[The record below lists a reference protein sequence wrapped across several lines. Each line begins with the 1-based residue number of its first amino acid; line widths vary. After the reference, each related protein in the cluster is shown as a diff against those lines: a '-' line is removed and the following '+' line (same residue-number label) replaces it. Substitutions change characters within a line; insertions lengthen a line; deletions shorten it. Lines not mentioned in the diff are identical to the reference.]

1 MPVAAIRIKRAERH
15 EGYLNYGHLFCAT
28 PSDVARFDF
37 YLPLCYHMSRF
48 ERGLEM
54 TGKLEDRSIK
64 ESLSVPTCGREDYFA
79 YYYAYA
85 KASGKL
91 LHARRTPHP

>member
-1 MPVAAIRIKRAERH
+1 MRRK
-15 EGYLNYGHLFCAT
+15 LN
-28 PSDVARFDF
+28 VARFDF
-37 YLPLCYHMSRF
+37 YPSLCYHIPSF

-54 TGKLEDRSIK
+54 TGKPRGEAIK
-64 ESLSVPTCGREDYFA
+64 ISYFGREDYFA

-91 LHARRTPHP
+91 LRAPRTPHP

>member
-1 MPVAAIRIKRAERH
+1 
-15 EGYLNYGHLFCAT
+15 
-28 PSDVARFDF
+28 
-37 YLPLCYHMSRF
+37 
-48 ERGLEM
+48 M
-54 TGKLEDRSIK
+54 TGEKRDEAIEVNLA
-64 ESLSVPTCGREDYFA
+64 GREDYFA

>member
-1 MPVAAIRIKRAERH
+1 
-15 EGYLNYGHLFCAT
+15 
-28 PSDVARFDF
+28 
-37 YLPLCYHMSRF
+37 
-48 ERGLEM
+48 M
-54 TGKLEDRSIK
+54 TGKLRDVAIE
-64 ESLSVPTCGREDYFA
+64 ESLSVPTRWREDYFA

>member
-1 MPVAAIRIKRAERH
+1 MVV
-15 EGYLNYGHLFCAT
+15 LFCVT
-28 PSDVARFDF
+28 PSDAAEFDF
-37 YLPLCYHMSRF
+37 CLPLCYHIPSF

-54 TGKLEDRSIK
+54 TGKMQDRAIE
-64 ESLSVPTCGREDYFA
+64 ESLSVPTWGREDYFA

-91 LHARRTPHP
+91 LHAQRTRHP

>member
-1 MPVAAIRIKRAERH
+1 
-15 EGYLNYGHLFCAT
+15 
-28 PSDVARFDF
+28 
-37 YLPLCYHMSRF
+37 
-48 ERGLEM
+48 M
-54 TGKLEDRSIK
+54 TGKLRDGATE
-64 ESLSVPTCGREDYFA
+64 ESLSVPTWGREDYFA

>member
-1 MPVAAIRIKRAERH
+1 MIRRGEIWWATLPEPVGSEPGYRRPVLVACVWFCPCERMASKPRDEAIEVS
-15 EGYLNYGHLFCAT
+15 F
-28 PSDVARFDF
+28 F
-37 YLPLCYHMSRF
+37 
-48 ERGLEM
+48 
-54 TGKLEDRSIK
+54 
-64 ESLSVPTCGREDYFA
+64 GREDYFA

>member
-1 MPVAAIRIKRAERH
+1 
-15 EGYLNYGHLFCAT
+15 
-28 PSDVARFDF
+28 
-37 YLPLCYHMSRF
+37 
-48 ERGLEM
+48 M
-54 TGKLEDRSIK
+54 TGKLQGGANE
-64 ESLSVPTCGREDYFA
+64 ESMRVPTCGREDYFA